1 MELSFGQFHSLFRSF
16 KYWITLQGSIEC
28 NRMRLR
34 WTENGERFS
43 KNGER
48 FRQNGERFSA
58 SRHPLA
64 DIRASVGRQRG
75 RRRAR
80 ASARENSKISL
91 HLSHTIVI
99 SLCTK
104 GFGAVTRHRSTCTR
118 FHRAFTPPPKGG
130 ESISVFSTLSHL

>member
-1 MELSFGQFHSLFRSF
+1 MSR
-16 KYWITLQGSIEC
+16 
-28 NRMRLR
+28 R

-58 SRHPLA
+58 AKHPLA
-64 DIRASVGRQRG
+64 DIRASVEKQRG

-91 HLSHTIVI
+91 HLSQTIVI
-99 SLCTK
+99 FLCTK
-104 GFGAVTRHRSTCTR
+104 GFGEVTRRGSTLTSLHRT
-118 FHRAFTPPPKGG
+118 FTPPPKGG
-130 ESISVFSTLSHL
+130 RIDKCFLDTLAPVKAM

>member
-58 SRHPLA
+58 TKHRLNGNE
-64 DIRASVGRQRG
+64 ASVGRWRG
-75 RRRAR
+75 KPRVRAR
-80 ASARENSKISL
+80 
-91 HLSHTIVI
+91 
-99 SLCTK
+99 
-104 GFGAVTRHRSTCTR
+104 
-118 FHRAFTPPPKGG
+118 PKP
-130 ESISVFSTLSHL
+130 I